1 MAGRGPARGIPFGA
15 EFNEATPGFGFAA
28 AAEGF
33 DEVGVRFDFVISPD
47 AFLFFILLRFIAI
60 SSIID
65 MGFLRPGAAPPIL
78 PPPPVFIVLVR
89 AFFSF
94 FPD

>member
-1 MAGRGPARGIPFGA
+1 MAGRGPPRGIPFSA

-28 AAEGF
+28 VAEGSN
-33 DEVGVRFDFVISPD
+33 ELGVCFVFVVALD

-65 MGFLRPGAAPPIL
+65 MGFLLPGAAPPTL
-78 PPPPVFIVLVR
+78 PPPPVFIVFV
-89 AFFSF
+89 
-94 FPD
+94 

>member
-1 MAGRGPARGIPFGA
+1 VALAPPAIGSRFGIAGDARGVVQDGA
-15 EFNEATPGFGFAA
+15 CFGFGLCLAA
-28 AAEGF
+28 GI
-33 DEVGVRFDFVISPD
+33 R
-47 AFLFFILLRFIAI
+47 FFILLRFIAI

-78 PPPPVFIVLVR
+78 PPPPVFNVLVR